1 MANFELANSVGK
13 KTYNSIYFGML
24 QGKQI
29 VMVLFSVTFTEESLS
44 RMEVPFLEYWH
55 CSGLQGL
62 AGKQEVKIG
71 STKAI

>member
-1 MANFELANSVGK
+1 
-13 KTYNSIYFGML
+13 ML